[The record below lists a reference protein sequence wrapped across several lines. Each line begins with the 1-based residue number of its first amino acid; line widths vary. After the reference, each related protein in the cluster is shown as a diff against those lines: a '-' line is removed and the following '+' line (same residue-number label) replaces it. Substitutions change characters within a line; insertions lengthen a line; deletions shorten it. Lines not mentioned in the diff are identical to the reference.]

1 MTLRQ
6 SLIRPAGLTGSVLAG
21 LAIATSIPVYA
32 QSMQESIPLQPPL
45 APPSSGSM
53 ASPDSAQP
61 LQSMPLQSMDATL
74 PTAFGGGSAY
84 RVGVG
89 DVIRLSVFG
98 TEEYGGEFIILQD
111 GTINL
116 PRVGSVFV
124 QGLTFSETER
134 AVASVYARFIRQPIV
149 TLSPVTLRPVRV
161 AISGEVRRPGAYTVQ
176 RPQAEVRS
184 NNSFDARFPTLTEAI
199 AQAGGI
205 TADANISEVLL
216 RRSVGY
222 NQKQVSTYNL
232 WDLIQSGDLSKDI
245 VLQGG
250 DEIFIPTAVALTPQQ
265 ASDLADANFAPDT
278 ISVFVA
284 GEVDNPGQIQVPLN
298 TSLNEVLLN
307 AGGFNNRANNRNV
320 DLIRLAADGTADKQQ
335 IAVDFT
341 QNVSS
346 ANNPILRD
354 RDVIVVDRS
363 GLAVFGDTT
372 NTLLSPFT
380 SIINSIFGFRR
391 LFE

>member
-1 MTLRQ
+1 
-6 SLIRPAGLTGSVLAG
+6 
-21 LAIATSIPVYA
+21 
-32 QSMQESIPLQPPL
+32 MQESILSQPRP
-45 APPSSGSM
+45 ASPGAGSM
-53 ASPDSAQP
+53 ASPGSSLP
-61 LQSMPLQSMDATL
+61 LRSVGNTL
-74 PTAFGGGSAY
+74 PTTFSGASAY

-89 DVIRLSVFG
+89 DVIRLTIFG

-116 PRVGSVFV
+116 PRVGPVFV
-124 QGLTFSETER
+124 QGLTFSETET
-134 AVASVYARFIRQPIV
+134 AVGAAVSRFIRQPIV

-176 RPQAEVRS
+176 RPQDDVRS

-205 TADANISEVLL
+205 TADADIGEVML
-216 RRSVGY
+216 RRVVGP

-232 WDLIQSGDLSKDI
+232 WDLIQSGDLSRD
-245 VLQGG
+245 VLLQGG
-250 DEIFIPTAVALTPQQ
+250 DEIFIPTAVAITPQQ

-278 ISVFVA
+278 ISIFVA
-284 GEVDNPGQIQVPLN
+284 GEVNSPGRLQVPLN

-307 AGGFNNRANNRNV
+307 AGGFNPRRANINTV
-320 DLIRLAADGTADKQQ
+320 DLVRLAPDGTAQKQQ

-341 QNVSS
+341 RNVND

-354 RDVIVVDRS
+354 RDVIIVDRS